1 MESIERIW
9 RETAGSFLV
18 DMHLKYNPARIYE
31 RCCERFGKDPK
42 DPNVEVIYTYCDTM
56 RDAQRARE
64 TTCAIKVMA
73 LISRR
78 RKRHQGER

>member
-9 RETAGSFLV
+9 RETAGNFLV

-31 RCCERFGKDPK
+31 RCCERHGKDPN
-42 DPNVEVIYTYCDTM
+42 DRQVDLAYTFGTSM

-73 LISRR
+73 LISKR
-78 RKRHQGER
+78 RKRHQGD